1 MKVDVTNTSTVE
13 RSLKVNLD
21 WEEVADTYKKTFN
34 RLRKGLKIDGFRP
47 GKVPES
53 IAKRLLDTKIKYDF
67 SNDVIETTYKKILE
81 ENGIAEYVNLTV
93 KDIDFKENE
102 FFDYSMSVEVDPE
115 ITIIDYEKGFP
126 VSKTTYVVDKEDVDL
141 YLENLREQ
149 YAEAR
154 EIADGAK
161 EGHYI
166 LCDLQETENG
176 VPIIGRKIED
186 RIVKVG
192 EGVFGKPGANR
203 LIGVKS
209 GDKVLIN
216 IKQENGNETT
226 YEVNVKKVESRIFPE
241 LTDDF
246 VKDNFEKLNSY
257 KELRN
262 QVERSLQEDW
272 DKRSEKEYMK
282 AISDYFVQKIDFEI
296 PPSRISKFL
305 DNIVENIKSKND
317 QTEIDENQI
326 REQYKSAAIW
336 EIKWYLIQRE
346 LIKNE
351 NIDVSSDEIDSEIEE
366 ISKRYP
372 ELERNK
378 VVQYYRKNEN
388 RANLRS
394 DIYDKKVF
402 NHLKKFVKVKKETI
416 RTSEL
421 RKRNVL

>member
-1 MKVDVTNTSTVE
+1 MKVDVSNTSIVE
-13 RSLKVNLD
+13 RSVKVNLD
-21 WEEVADTYKKTFN
+21 WEEVADAYKKTFN

-47 GKVPES
+47 GKVPEA
-53 IAKRLLDTKIKYDF
+53 IAKRLLGSKIKYDF
-67 SNDVIETTYKKILE
+67 SNDVIETTYKKVLE
-81 ENGIAEYVNLTV
+81 ENGITEYVDLTV

-102 FFDYSMSVEVDPE
+102 SFDYSMSVEVDPE
-115 ITIIDYEKGFP
+115 IAIIDYEKGFP

-141 YLENLREQ
+141 YLENIREQ
-149 YAEAR
+149 HAEAR

-176 VPIIGRKIED
+176 VPIIGKKIED
-186 RIVKVG
+186 RIIKIG
-192 EGVFGKPGANR
+192 EGVFGEPGANK

-209 GDKVLIN
+209 GDKVLVN
-216 IKQENGNETT
+216 IKQRNGNETT
-226 YEVNVKKVESRIFPE
+226 YGVNVKRVEARIFPE

-246 VKDNFEKLNSY
+246 VKENFEKLDSY
-257 KELRN
+257 EELRN
-262 QVERSLQEDW
+262 QVEKSLQEDW

-282 AISDYFVQKIDFEI
+282 AISDYFVNKIDFEI
-296 PPSRISKFL
+296 PPSRINKFL

-317 QTEIDENQI
+317 QTEINESKI

-351 NIDVSSDEIDSEIEE
+351 NIDVNSDEIDSEVEE
-366 ISKRYP
+366 ISKNYP

-378 VVQYYRKNEN
+378 VIQFYRRNEN
-388 RANLRS
+388 RMNLRS

-402 NHLKKFVKVKKETI
+402 NHLKQFTKVKKEI
-416 RTSEL
+416 VRTNEL